1 MMPSSSRR
9 QRREDEGIT
18 NTKHREGHK
27 MKFTTAELG
36 MILLS
41 GLILIMV
48 GTFLVFGAVGCG
60 IEAILFGI
68 MIVATSISLHREQD

>member
-1 MMPSSSRR
+1 
-9 QRREDEGIT
+9 
-18 NTKHREGHK
+18 